1 MHLYI
6 YDQCLL
12 ISHTN
17 LELGNKI
24 LGFYDL
30 RQYNSI
36 GTR

>member
-1 MHLYI
+1 M
-6 YDQCLL
+6 L
-12 ISHTN
+12 INFSN